1 MAENI
6 KLIKTVDQ
14 FISNKFT
21 HKKEKNISFEINYH
35 SLGENNLPILYDNTH
50 FIPCIITQK
59 KECEELNK
67 NKNDSHLLIKDSKL
81 ELIFYKDDKE
91 LNIIKC
97 CIIFIINDFS
107 IVNNKNEEENLIN
120 FDKEK
125 ISDINKENRVTKKL
139 KKFLYDYIKKNNN
152 KNDKNFSLNKLF
164 LENANNNIKI
174 FNNDKNINIDEINNI
189 KNLEAEIK
197 MKEGKN
203 LDVILDELYPEF
215 KEELIGKYI
224 DEMPDEIVN
233 LQKKYKKINFTSE
246 IYKKYI
252 NDFENKEKKAE
263 IKEDSK

>member
-6 KLIKTVDQ
+6 KLLKHIDQ
-14 FISNKFT
+14 FASNKFS

-50 FIPCIITQK
+50 SIPCLITK
-59 KECEELNK
+59 KSQYEELTK

-97 CIIFIINDFS
+97 SIIFVINDFS
-107 IVNNKNEEENLIN
+107 VVNNKKEEENSIN
-120 FDKEK
+120 FDMEK

-139 KKFLYDYIKKNNN
+139 KKFLYDYIKKNSN
-152 KNDKNFSLNKLF
+152 KSDKNFSLNKLF
-164 LENANNNIKI
+164 LDNANNNIKI
-174 FNNDKNINIDEINNI
+174 FNNDNNVNIDEINNI
-189 KNLEAEIK
+189 KNLDSEIK

-233 LQKKYKKINFTSE
+233 LQKKYKKINFTNE

-252 NDFENKEKKAE
+252 KDLDNKEKE
-263 IKEDSK
+263 KE

>member
-6 KLIKTVDQ
+6 KLLKHIDQ
-14 FISNKFT
+14 FASNKFS

-50 FIPCIITQK
+50 FIPCLITK
-59 KECEELNK
+59 KREFEELNK

-97 CIIFIINDFS
+97 SIIFIINDFS
-107 IVNNKNEEENLIN
+107 VVNNKKEEENSIN
-120 FDKEK
+120 FDNEK
-125 ISDINKENRVTKKL
+125 ISDINKENKVTKKL
-139 KKFLYDYIKKNNN
+139 KKFLYDYIKKSNN
-152 KNDKNFSLNKLF
+152 KSDKNFSLNDLF
-164 LENANNNIKI
+164 LDNASNNIKI
-174 FNNDKNINIDEINNI
+174 FNNDNNVKIDEINNI
-189 KNLEAEIK
+189 KNLDSEIK

-203 LDVILDELYPEF
+203 LDIILDELYPEF

-233 LQKKYKKINFTSE
+233 LQKKYKKINFTNE

-252 NDFENKEKKAE
+252 KDLDNKEKE
-263 IKEDSK
+263 KE